1 MYDCFMEKKLI
12 TALLILQGEKK
23 KQGKGIFFP
32 FYDNN
37 RKWSIMESQIDHL
50 LFLGKMTLWFDL
62 GKTVSI
68 YSAVLA

>member
-1 MYDCFMEKKLI
+1 
-12 TALLILQGEKK
+12 
-23 KQGKGIFFP
+23 
-32 FYDNN
+32 
-37 RKWSIMESQIDHL
+37 MESQIDHL

>member
-1 MYDCFMEKKLI
+1 MEKKLI
-12 TALLILQGEKK
+12 AALLILLGEKRSK
-23 KQGKGIFFP
+23 AKEFFPP
-32 FYDNN
+32 FYDSN

-68 YSAVLA
+68 YYAVLA